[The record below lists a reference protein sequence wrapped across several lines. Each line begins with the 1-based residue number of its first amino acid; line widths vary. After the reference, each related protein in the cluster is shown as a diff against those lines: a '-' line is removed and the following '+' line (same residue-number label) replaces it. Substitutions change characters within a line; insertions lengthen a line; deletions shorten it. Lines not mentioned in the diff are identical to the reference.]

1 MRPIALLLDSECEAL
16 ENFEAL
22 MALGNLASLNE
33 SVRARIIKDGNT
45 IQSIENYM
53 FEDHSMIR
61 RAAVQCFTNLCTSP
75 FQVKRCEGKNDKVSC
90 YSFPIFGHP
99 HAHGNGIRKYSDGG

>member
-1 MRPIALLLDSECEAL
+1 MTWLLYAECEAL

-45 IQSIENYM
+45 IQAIENYM
-53 FEDHSMIR
+53 FDFQMDIINYHLNNSNFE
-61 RAAVQCFTNLCTSP
+61 QTSSHQRK
-75 FQVKRCEGKNDKVSC
+75 FSEEMDKEENSAQQSNELRC
-90 YSFPIFGHP
+90 
-99 HAHGNGIRKYSDGG
+99 

>member
-33 SVRARIIKDGNT
+33 SVRARILKDGNT
-45 IQSIENYM
+45 IQAIENYM
-53 FEDHSMIR
+53 FEEHEMIR
-61 RAAVQCFTNLCTSP
+61 YTAQMI
-75 FQVKRCEGKNDKVSC
+75 SC
-90 YSFPIFGHP
+90 RP
-99 HAHGNGIRKYSDGG
+99 

>member
-1 MRPIALLLDSECEAL
+1 MTLVGLSLKVRPIALLLDSECEAL

-45 IQSIENYM
+45 IQMIENYM
-53 FEDHSMIR
+53 FEEHEMIR
-61 RAAVQCFTNLCTSP
+61 CT
-75 FQVKRCEGKNDKVSC
+75 
-90 YSFPIFGHP
+90 
-99 HAHGNGIRKYSDGG
+99 A